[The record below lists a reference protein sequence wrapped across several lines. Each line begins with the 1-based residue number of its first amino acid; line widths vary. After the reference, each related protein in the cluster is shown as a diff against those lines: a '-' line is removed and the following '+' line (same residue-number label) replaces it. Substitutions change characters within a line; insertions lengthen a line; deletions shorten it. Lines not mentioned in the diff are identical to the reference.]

1 MRKAY
6 QTDLSDEEWS
16 YIEPHLP
23 IPNTTGRPKM
33 HSTREVLNAIFYI
46 VRGGCAWR
54 LLPHDFPPWKTV
66 YHYFRSWRLDGT
78 WERLHAALRKRV
90 RVRLKRDPQPSAA
103 IVDSQSVKTTGV
115 GGKERGYDGGK
126 KVKGRKRHLLVDTQG
141 LVLEVRVHSAKVMDR
156 DGIKLLL
163 DPSSADRLPR
173 LSQLWLD
180 AGYNGQDKG
189 ADWVHKVLGWTA
201 EIVRHPPK
209 LAPEEVMKAWVREF
223 NKEEVLAIDLQK
235 LMPEKGP
242 RPFLPKR
249 WIVERTFSWLSQ
261 NRRLSKDYERL
272 PESGEAFIYVAMS
285 RLMARRLAPHEG
297 FQTVSRRS
305 SQNSSSTH
313 SVE

>member
-6 QTDLSDEEWS
+6 QTDLSDAEWS
-16 YIEPHLP
+16 FLKPHLP
-23 IPNTTGRPKM
+23 IPNTTGRPKI
-33 HSTREVLNAIFYI
+33 HSTREILNAVFYI

-66 YHYFRSWRLDGT
+66 YHYFRLWRLDGT
-78 WERLHAALRKRV
+78 WQRLHAALRKRV
-90 RVRLKRDPQPSAA
+90 RVRLKRNPQPSAG

-115 GGKERGYDGGK
+115 GGEQRGYDGGK

-180 AGYNGQDKG
+180 AGYNGQEKG
-189 ADWVHKVLGWTA
+189 ADWVHKVFGWTA
-201 EIVRHPPK
+201 EIVRHPAK
-209 LAPEEVMKAWVREF
+209 LAPEKVMKAWVRELT
-223 NKEEVLAIDLQK
+223 KEGFAAIDLEK
-235 LMPEKGP
+235 LLPEKGP

-249 WIVERTFSWLSQ
+249 WIVERTFSWLGQ
-261 NRRLSKDYERL
+261 NRRMSKDYEWL

-285 RLMARRLAPHEG
+285 RLMLRRLA
-297 FQTVSRRS
+297 RS
-305 SQNSSSTH
+305 
-313 SVE
+313 